1 MMANAKLIAF
11 AGLDGAGKSSQI
23 ESVKNY
29 LEANGYRVKIQQH
42 FTLPIGIKC
51 EEILKKSKDA
61 YIRALTF
68 ALDEYEQKL
77 DNEIDADYDIILCD
91 RSHYCA
97 YAYSGA
103 QGISYKWISEIY
115 KYSQKY
121 DLCIYLDISTDTSY
135 LQKGFDIL
143 SPSLSKEQFARVR
156 EIYLELVKKGE
167 LMRVNAEQSFDKVT
181 EDISLL
187 IREVLRK

>member
-1 MMANAKLIAF
+1 MKNTKIIAF
-11 AGLDGAGKSSQI
+11 VGLDGSGKSSQI
-23 ESVKNY
+23 KSVKKI
-29 LEANGYRVKIQQH
+29 LEAKGYRVKVQQH

-68 ALDEYEQKL
+68 ALDEYAQKL
-77 DNEIDADYDIILCD
+77 DNEMDADYDIILCD

-103 QGISYKWISEIY
+103 QGISCEWIKEIY
-115 KYSQKY
+115 KYSQQY
-121 DLCIYLDISTDTSY
+121 DMCIYLDISTDTSCS
-135 LQKGFDIL
+135 QKGFDAI
-143 SPSLSKEQFARVR
+143 SPSLSQEQFARVR
-156 EIYLELVKKGE
+156 EIYLELVQKGE
-167 LMRVNAEQSFDKVT
+167 LMKVNAEQRFEKVT

-187 IREVLRK
+187 ICEALKK